1 MNWQEVSCGG
11 SARSAVTHTSGA
23 NKTAPVSLVWSPPSD
38 GRGGG
43 GSGGGGQVVF
53 VATVVQS
60 FDTYWVGIYSEA
72 LDLPT
77 AAEAAM
83 SPSPTAGTGAA
94 ITTTASLPL
103 GSATGNGAVT
113 TSELLTKRE
122 DGRAK

>member
-1 MNWQEVSCGG
+1 M
-11 SARSAVTHTSGA
+11 THTSNV
-23 NKTAPVSLVWSPPSD
+23 NKTTPVSLVWTPPSLPPTAGLD
-38 GRGGG
+38 
-43 GSGGGGQVVF
+43 GGQVIF